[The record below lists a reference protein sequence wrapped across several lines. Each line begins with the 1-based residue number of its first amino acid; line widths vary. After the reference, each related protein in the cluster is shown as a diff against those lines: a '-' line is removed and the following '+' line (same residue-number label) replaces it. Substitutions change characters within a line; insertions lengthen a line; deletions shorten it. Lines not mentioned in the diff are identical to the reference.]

1 VKYENEARKRL
12 RTVAYDILYACDMMD
27 AQEDEIAKLR
37 KELAFYKDMAAESVK
52 HGNAM
57 FGQMLEVMLTPGVAD
72 CMVQNQSEDAQ

>member
-1 VKYENEARKRL
+1 M
-12 RTVAYDILYACDMMD
+12 VAHDILYACEMMD

-57 FGQMLEVMLTPGVAD
+57 FNQMFDVVLTPGVVD
-72 CMVQNQSEDAQ
+72 CLAEGKKFGDPQ